1 MHLNLCPVYVAVLFF
16 FQAVSYNED
25 AGDGGGN
32 MKIKL
37 LCQKTKEEQYRR
49 ELLDGNIEFAV
60 PADLIVS
67 EPQFLSDDLF
77 LYEEEGVALVDP
89 SEILYIES
97 IQSMLEIHALHRVY
111 HVKEPLYQMEARLYP
126 KGFLRIHKSF
136 LVNRRHIRQI
146 KTSLNM
152 KYSLVLSNKETLEV
166 SRSYYYQFKEEIGF

>member
-1 MHLNLCPVYVAVLFF
+1 
-16 FQAVSYNED
+16 
-25 AGDGGGN
+25 

-89 SEILYIES
+89 NEILYIES
-97 IQSMLEIHALHRVY
+97 IQNMLEIHALHRVF

-152 KYSLVLSNKETLEV
+152 KYTLVLSNKETLEV

>member
-1 MHLNLCPVYVAVLFF
+1 MSSACCLTFVFF

-49 ELLDGNIEFAV
+49 ELLDGTIEFAV

-89 SEILYIES
+89 NEILYIES
-97 IQSMLEIHALHRVY
+97 IQNMLEIHVLHRVF

-152 KYSLVLSNKETLEV
+152 KYMLVLSNKETLEV

>member
-1 MHLNLCPVYVAVLFF
+1 MSNACCLTFVFF

-89 SEILYIES
+89 NEILYIES
-97 IQSMLEIHALHRVY
+97 IQNMLEIHALHRVF

-152 KYSLVLSNKETLEV
+152 KYTLVLSNKETLEV

>member
-1 MHLNLCPVYVAVLFF
+1 MVCDDDAAVDAVAERV
-16 FQAVSYNED
+16 
-25 AGDGGGN
+25 
-32 MKIKL
+32 
-37 LCQKTKEEQYRR
+37 
-49 ELLDGNIEFAV
+49 AV

-89 SEILYIES
+89 NEILYIES
-97 IQSMLEIHALHRVY
+97 IQNMLEIHALHRVF

-152 KYSLVLSNKETLEV
+152 KYTLVLSNKETLEV

>member
-1 MHLNLCPVYVAVLFF
+1 MSSACCLTFVFF

-89 SEILYIES
+89 NEILYIES
-97 IQSMLEIHALHRVY
+97 IQNMLEIHALHRVF

-126 KGFLRIHKSF
+126 
-136 LVNRRHIRQI
+136 
-146 KTSLNM
+146 
-152 KYSLVLSNKETLEV
+152 
-166 SRSYYYQFKEEIGF
+166 

>member
-1 MHLNLCPVYVAVLFF
+1 
-16 FQAVSYNED
+16 
-25 AGDGGGN
+25 

-37 LCQKTKEEQYRR
+37 LCQKTKEEQYRQ
-49 ELLDGNIEFAV
+49 ELLNGEIEFAV
-60 PADLIVS
+60 PPDLIVS
-67 EPQFLSDDLF
+67 EPQFISNELF

-89 SEILYIES
+89 NEILYVES
-97 IQSMLEIHALHRVY
+97 IQNMLEIHAAHKVY

-136 LVNRRHIRQI
+136 LVNRRHICQI

-152 KYSLVLSNKETLEV
+152 KYTLVLSNKEILEV

>member
-1 MHLNLCPVYVAVLFF
+1 
-16 FQAVSYNED
+16 
-25 AGDGGGN
+25 

-37 LCQKTKEEQYRR
+37 LCQKTKEGTVPAGIAG
-49 ELLDGNIEFAV
+49 GNIEFAV

-89 SEILYIES
+89 NEILYIES
-97 IQSMLEIHALHRVY
+97 IQNMLEIHALHRVF

-152 KYSLVLSNKETLEV
+152 KYTLVLSNKETLEV